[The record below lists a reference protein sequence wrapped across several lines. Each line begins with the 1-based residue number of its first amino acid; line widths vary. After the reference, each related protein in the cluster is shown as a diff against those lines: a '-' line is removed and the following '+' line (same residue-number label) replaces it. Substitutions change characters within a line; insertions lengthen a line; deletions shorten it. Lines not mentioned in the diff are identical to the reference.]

1 MKNLIK
7 LFITYFCE
15 SKIYIIF
22 LSKTNFFKKLF
33 KYYGSFP
40 DGKREKLFLKYN
52 FSSGAWIETGTYKGE
67 TTEFL
72 STICERVYSIEAQ
85 EALYHSAKK
94 RLSYKNNIHL
104 VLGTSEEC
112 LENVINS
119 IKNDKVSFWLDAHFS
134 KGGTFE
140 GSKHCPVLE
149 ELDVIKKHLSKF
161 NEINILIDDFSNFNN
176 FTKRTKKI
184 NFPDYKLLLEWAKE
198 NKFKW
203 FVSRDILVL
212 NR

>member
-7 LFITYFCE
+7 IFITYLCE

-40 DGKREKLFLKYN
+40 DDNREKLFLKYN
-52 FSSGAWIETGTYKGE
+52 FSSGVWIETGTYKGE

-85 EALYHSAKK
+85 EELHNFVKK
-94 RLSYKNNIHL
+94 RLSHKSNIYL

-119 IKNDKVSFWLDAHFS
+119 IENDKVSFWLDAHFS
-134 KGGTFE
+134 SGGTFE
-140 GSKHCPVLE
+140 GSNHCPVLE
-149 ELDVIKKHLSKF
+149 ELDVIKKYLSQF

-176 FTKRTKKI
+176 FTERTKKS